1 MEEWLDRYYNLRRR
15 TGYDRPNFFVTNRG
29 EKIVKIYDDVTKIFG
44 QKLTAS
50 IFRKMVETSGR
61 DHDAVTSGAI
71 AQALQHSD
79 RTANQYYRLPDAT
92 EALRR
97 NKQIETVDHT
107 ALVKSYV
114 DKNFEDLFPLEP
126 YIKFDAEEWRAKI
139 RDCQAFEE
147 YPSATIDLFYVE
159 KLGDKFYGAMY
170 VRRSEILAE
179 EMAIEKYT
187 KLNYTDHAVI
197 DMDVNDDDD
206 EDIKPRR
213 RTCAETLA
221 LNKDTLIVKYC
232 PMCEFMTTSNK
243 LGRHM
248 SNKHSDKIRKP
259 KKNNIKRSASWEVYG
274 GSWDLPGV
282 PVFANPFRDYIIN
295 VDDVD
300 DVYVADRYSRCL
312 PPPAAQP
319 VPQPQPP
326 VSATGNTPP
335 VSQTPLVPAR
345 AEKPSTTAVPPE
357 PSPAKCLPTVRMLA
371 QNMGL
376 NRQLPPNHP
385 LIVMFANTLKMSH
398 GDGSMAA
405 ENYVANVSRVLMHV
419 HQHLVDTRFPPRHW
433 SDLVSTDVKPYMEY
447 FDKRE
452 SLGQTKATSINYL
465 KNLRLLFN
473 HVIHSYVHEDS
484 TFAKGFDLS
493 PCMATITKIKL
504 LDQKLNLVYRKKT
517 KQQPAELFQ
526 RMTDQ
531 AKQLPDY
538 EDVVRCLSVIRE
550 GIESNLGELERTF
563 TATVGTITVRSEKN
577 SGPAEKKVNIGVV
590 EEDDGGSGHTNPVD
604 D

>member
-197 DMDVNDDDD
+197 DMDARTKLRWRLASAYGPPEIRSVYHGFPVDPAPPPRGVTRWLSPVTDPLFTRSRS
-206 EDIKPRR
+206 EPRSTPRR
-213 RTCAETLA
+213 RHQVVKPSDRPA
-221 LNKDTLIVKYC
+221 LHEVAVR
-232 PMCEFMTTSNK
+232 TSN
-243 LGRHM
+243 
-248 SNKHSDKIRKP
+248 
-259 KKNNIKRSASWEVYG
+259 A
-274 GSWDLPGV
+274 
-282 PVFANPFRDYIIN
+282 
-295 VDDVD
+295 
-300 DVYVADRYSRCL
+300 
-312 PPPAAQP
+312 
-319 VPQPQPP
+319 
-326 VSATGNTPP
+326 
-335 VSQTPLVPAR
+335 LVP
-345 AEKPSTTAVPPE
+345 
-357 PSPAKCLPTVRMLA
+357 
-371 QNMGL
+371 
-376 NRQLPPNHP
+376 
-385 LIVMFANTLKMSH
+385 
-398 GDGSMAA
+398 
-405 ENYVANVSRVLMHV
+405 
-419 HQHLVDTRFPPRHW
+419 
-433 SDLVSTDVKPYMEY
+433 
-447 FDKRE
+447 
-452 SLGQTKATSINYL
+452 
-465 KNLRLLFN
+465 
-473 HVIHSYVHEDS
+473 
-484 TFAKGFDLS
+484 KGFGASAPRAPARL
-493 PCMATITKIKL
+493 A
-504 LDQKLNLVYRKKT
+504 KT
-517 KQQPAELFQ
+517 F
-526 RMTDQ
+526 
-531 AKQLPDY
+531 
-538 EDVVRCLSVIRE
+538 
-550 GIESNLGELERTF
+550 
-563 TATVGTITVRSEKN
+563 
-577 SGPAEKKVNIGVV
+577 
-590 EEDDGGSGHTNPVD
+590 
-604 D
+604 